1 MNPIDWAIHRSRVT
15 LLTLVFLLVAGGIAY
30 QQIPKEASPDIS
42 IPIGYVSMSLEGI
55 SPSDAERMLVKPMEQ
70 ELKSLEGL
78 DRLEGNA
85 YQGGGS
91 VVAHFDTS
99 VDIDDA
105 LDDMREKVDNA
116 ISKLPEDAK
125 HPEVSEVN
133 LSLSPVLVI
142 SVSGDVTERSL
153 LSITKKLQDELEA
166 LDEVLEVNL
175 RGTRDEVIEIIVD
188 PLLIQSYDLPLETV
202 VATVRKHNRIVPAGA
217 LDTGAGRFSIELPSL
232 LEEASAVQNL
242 PLVVYNE
249 RTVRLK
255 DVATVRRTFKDF
267 QSYARINGKPALTLE
282 IVKRSGQNVIATIQK
297 ARGIIAA
304 FDAALPDQ
312 ISIDIRQDESKQ
324 IRIMLGDLQNNI
336 ITAII
341 LMIVVLIAA
350 LGVRGGVLVSSA
362 IPASFVCG
370 MLFLFIAG
378 YTVNIVVLFSLILSV
393 GILTDA
399 AVVVTEYADRKIAQG
414 IPRSQAYASAARRM
428 SLPIIASTLTTLL
441 AFFPLLFWPD
451 IVGEF
456 MRFMPITMIAVL
468 SASLA
473 IALIFLPVLGTYF
486 SSIVRM
492 LVTLVAG
499 GAGFALGLMLFGWL
513 VTMIPMLAKVPAPAI
528 GAVCA
533 LPALIIGHIL
543 SKRFIRD
550 PDISEG
556 KTANSTDNAP
566 GFTVR
571 VYARVLGVA
580 LRFPRSILL
589 LAIVTLVVAYIS
601 YFRFGHGVQ
610 FFPSIEPEQINV
622 KVYARGNIAIAEQD
636 RLVRLVEDRIL
647 QIDAEKGDFDSIYAS
662 SGLVQGRQDAEDII
676 GIIRLDL
683 KDESLRRPA
692 REIRAEIAEKTRNIG
707 GIVVQIQ
714 LPRSGP
720 PINKAIQ
727 VQLISNNTEE
737 LEQAFYLL
745 RREVLNIDGL
755 VDIEDSAPKPGI
767 DWIFDIDTQKL
778 EQYQTSPSTV
788 GSVLQM
794 ATKGLKVGTMRPDN
808 SDEELDI
815 IARLPESHRT
825 LSQIDSLRINTPA
838 GLIPLNNFISRD
850 VRPSSD
856 VITREDTARVM
867 TIGADLLPGVL
878 AHDKVQEIQ
887 KIIDRL
893 ELPES
898 IRIKFKGEEEK
909 QKESQQF
916 LMKAFAVALFTI
928 LVVLLIQFNS
938 FMQALLILS
947 AIIMS
952 TVGVLLGHLMI
963 AKPFSIVMSGIGVI
977 ALAGIVVNNNIIL
990 IDTFNKI
997 KQTSDSLKDALIQTG
1012 TERLRPVLLTTFTTA
1027 LGLLPSVFEIQVNF
1041 IERSLSFGGAS
1052 GQWWQQLSASIFYGL
1067 LFAALL
1073 TLLVTPASLYLIE
1086 RKNKR
1091 WSNSLQ

>member
-1 MNPIDWAIHRSRVT
+1 MNLIDWAIHRSRVT
-15 LLTLVFLLVAGGIAY
+15 LLTLVFLLVAGGTAY

-105 LDDMREKVDNA
+105 LDEMREKVDNA

-125 HPEVSEVN
+125 RPTVSEVN

-142 SVSGDVTERSL
+142 SVSGDVTERAL
-153 LSITKKLQDELEA
+153 LGVTKRLQDELEG

-188 PLLIQSYDLPLETV
+188 PLLIQSYDLPLEVV

-232 LEEASAVQNL
+232 LEEAAAVRNL

-255 DVATVRRTFKDF
+255 DVATVQRTFKDV

-282 IVKRSGQNVIATIQK
+282 VVKRSGQNVIATIEK
-297 ARGIIAA
+297 ARMILAA
-304 FDAALPDQ
+304 FDEALPEQ

-324 IRIMLGDLQNNI
+324 ISNMLSDLQNNI

-350 LGVRGGVLVSSA
+350 LGVRGGVLVSAA

-370 MLFLFIAG
+370 ILFLFVAG
-378 YTVNIVVLFSLILSV
+378 YTVNMVVLFSLILSV

-399 AVVVTEYADRKIAQG
+399 AVVVTEYADRKMLQG
-414 IPRSQAYASAARRM
+414 IPKSQAYAEAARRM
-428 SLPIIASTLTTLL
+428 ALPIIASTLTTLL

-451 IVGEF
+451 TVGEF

-473 IALIFLPVLGTYF
+473 IALVFLPVLGTHF
-486 SSIVRM
+486 TIIVRM
-492 LVTLVAG
+492 LVVLAMG
-499 GAGFALGLMLFGWL
+499 GIAFGLGLMLVNIL
-513 VTMIPMLAKVPAPAI
+513 AIPHVPAPAI
-528 GAVCA
+528 GA
-533 LPALIIGHIL
+533 IL
-543 SKRFIRD
+543 GIVTMTIARRFVKRFIRD
-550 PDISEG
+550 TD
-556 KTANSTDNAP
+556 TAKDKNTADEPSVIA
-566 GFTVR
+566 R
-571 VYARVLGVA
+571 VYARVLGIA
-580 LRFPRSILL
+580 LRFPRTVLL
-589 LAIVTLVVAYIS
+589 LAVVTLVVAYAA
-601 YFRFGHGVQ
+601 YFRFGHGIQ
-610 FFPSIEPEQINV
+610 FFPSIEPERMNV
-622 KVYARGNIAIAEQD
+622 KVYARGNIAIKEQD
-636 RLVRLVEDRIL
+636 KLVRLVEAKIL
-647 QIDAEKGDFDSIYAS
+647 TIAAEKGDFDSVYAS
-662 SGLVQGRQDAEDII
+662 SGAVKGRQDAEDII
-676 GIIRLDL
+676 GVIRLDL
-683 KDESLRRPA
+683 KDEALRRPA
-692 REIRAEIAEKTRNIG
+692 REIRAEIAEKTQNIG
-707 GIVVQIQ
+707 GVVVQVQ
-714 LPRSGP
+714 LPRGGP

-727 VQLISNNTEE
+727 VQLVSNEIET
-737 LEQAFYLL
+737 LEKAFYDL
-745 RREVLNIDGL
+745 RGEVLKIDGL
-755 VDIEDSAPKPGI
+755 VDIEDSSPKPGI
-767 DWIFDIDTQKL
+767 DWVFSIDSQKL
-778 EQYQTSPSTV
+778 EQYQTNPNTV

-794 ATKGLKVGTMRPDN
+794 ATKGLKVGTMRPN
-808 SDEELDI
+808 NTDEELDI
-815 IARLPESHRT
+815 IARLPEANRT
-825 LSQIDSLRINTPA
+825 LSQLESLRINTPA
-838 GLIPLNNFISRD
+838 GLVPLNNFVHRD
-850 VRPSSD
+850 VRASSD
-856 VITREDTARVM
+856 IITREDTARVM

-878 AHDKVQEIQ
+878 ANDKVQEIQ
-887 KIIDRL
+887 AVIDRL
-893 ELPES
+893 DLPNT
-898 IRIKFKGEEEK
+898 IRVNFKGEEEK
-909 QKESQQF
+909 QKKSQDF
-916 LMKAFAVALFTI
+916 LMKAFAVALFSI

-952 TVGVLLGHLMI
+952 TVGVMLGHLMI

-990 IDTFNKI
+990 IDTFNQI
-997 KQTSDSLKDALIQTG
+997 KKDAVDLKSALIQTG

-1041 IERSLSFGGAS
+1041 INQSLSFGGAS

-1073 TLLVTPASLYLIE
+1073 TLVVTPASLYLIE
-1086 RKNKR
+1086 RKHWKK
-1091 WSNSLQ
+1091 

>member
-1 MNPIDWAIHRSRVT
+1 MNPIDWAIQRSRVT
-15 LLTLVFLLVAGGIAY
+15 LLTLIFLLVAGGIAY

-42 IPIGYVSMSLEGI
+42 IPIGYVSMSLDGI

-125 HPEVSEVN
+125 RPEVSEVN

-153 LSITKKLQDELEA
+153 LGITKRLQDELEA

-175 RGTRDEVIEIIVD
+175 RGTRDEVVEIIVD

-217 LDTGAGRFSIELPSL
+217 LDTGSGRFSIELPSL
-232 LEEASAVQNL
+232 LEEASAVENL

-249 RTVRLK
+249 RTIRLK
-255 DVATVRRTFKDF
+255 DIATVRRTFKDF
-267 QSYARINGKPALTLE
+267 QNYARINGKPALTLE
-282 IVKRSGQNVIATIQK
+282 IVKRSGQNVIATIEK
-297 ARGIIAA
+297 ARVIIAA
-304 FDAALPDQ
+304 FEAALPEQ
-312 ISIDIRQDESKQ
+312 ISIDVRQDESKQ

-370 MLFLFIAG
+370 ILFLFVAG

-399 AVVVTEYADRKIAQG
+399 AVVVTEYADRKMQQG
-414 IPRSQAYASAARRM
+414 SPKSTAYAEAARRM

-473 IALIFLPVLGTYF
+473 VALIFLPVLGTHF
-486 SSIVRM
+486 SAIVRM
-492 LVTLVAG
+492 LMTLIAG
-499 GAGFALGLMLFGWL
+499 GAGFGLGFALFGWL
-513 VTMIPMLAKVPAPAI
+513 VTITPLMAKIPPPALGAML
-528 GAVCA
+528 A
-533 LPALIIGHIL
+533 LPAMIIAHLLG
-543 SKRFIRD
+543 KRFIRE
-550 PDISEG
+550 PDSARD
-556 KTANSTDNAP
+556 TPQRTQP
-566 GFTVR
+566 GLIAR
-571 VYARVLGVA
+571 GYARVLGVA

-589 LAIVTLVVAYIS
+589 LAIVTLVAAYMG

-610 FFPSIEPEQINV
+610 FFPDIEPEQINV
-622 KVYARGNIAIAEQD
+622 KIYARGNIAIAEQD
-636 RLVRLVEDRIL
+636 KLVRIVEDRIL
-647 QIDAEKGDFDSIYAS
+647 QISAEKGDFDSVYVAS
-662 SGLVQGRQDAEDII
+662 GKVKGRQDAEDII

-683 KDESLRRPA
+683 KDETLRRPA

-714 LPRSGP
+714 LPRGGP

-737 LEQAFYLL
+737 LEDAFYRL
-745 RREVLNIDGL
+745 RRQVLKIDGL
-755 VDIEDSAPKPGI
+755 VDIEDSSPKPGI

-778 EQYQTSPSTV
+778 EQYQTSPNTI

-825 LSQIDSLRINTPA
+825 LSQINALRINTPA
-838 GLIPLNNFISRD
+838 GLVPLNNFVNRD
-850 VRPSSD
+850 VRASSD

-867 TIGADLLPGVL
+867 TIGADLIPGVL
-878 AHDKVQEIQ
+878 ADDKVQEIQ
-887 KIIDRL
+887 SIIDTL
-893 ELPES
+893 DLPET
-898 IRIKFKGEEEK
+898 IRIVFKGEEEK
-909 QKESQQF
+909 QNKSQTF
-916 LMKAFAVALFTI
+916 LMQAFAVALFTI
-928 LVVLLIQFNS
+928 LVVLLVQFNS

-990 IDTFNKI
+990 IDTFNKV
-997 KQTSDSLKDALIQTG
+997 KNTSDTLKDALIQTG

-1086 RKNKR
+1086 KKHWNNKKAPDT
-1091 WSNSLQ
+1091 Q